1 MHRMEVISAV
11 VAQLG
16 ERTTE
21 DRKVRGSNPRDGTF
35 LYSLFYTQSN
45 QGALIKYS

>member
-1 MHRMEVISAV
+1 MNVITAV

-35 LYSLFYTQSN
+35 LLSLFYPHIIQH
-45 QGALIKYS
+45 L